1 MSKFNLKATFDQEVE
16 MHTEFE
22 NQSYK
27 SNRKVREKVFFYK
40 DLIANSKNRS
50 VNQDKVLS
58 IAESIFTNGRMI
70 DKPQVTLLDN
80 GKALLWAGHHRVA
93 AITYLVEEKGLKE
106 FEYIK
111 CDVLENNDIDNEILM
126 IDTNLEREEL
136 SVYDKMIA
144 IGRKEELYLLK
155 KRKKELNYAGS
166 ARSYI
171 ASTSKNLEET
181 QVGVHLRVYKKASK
195 QVKVA
200 LKDEKITLTQA
211 YNLAALPDKEQVIEL
226 KKIISPKKSIQRQ
239 KEKQDAFFEELRV
252 SIQEKVNIQVFIKKN
267 MLSFKFDNNDQ
278 LMNLLNVLNLGV
290 NKNDKEIN

>member
-16 MHTEFE
+16 MHTELE

-58 IAESIFTNGRMI
+58 IAESIIANGRMI
-70 DKPQVTLLDN
+70 DKPQVTLLSN
-80 GKALLWAGHHRVA
+80 GKALLWAGHHRTA
-93 AITYLVEEKGLKE
+93 AVTYLVEEKGMDE

-111 CDVLENNDIDNEILM
+111 CDVLEQNELDNELLM

-136 SVYDKMIA
+136 SVYDKMNA

-155 KRKKELNYAGS
+155 KRKKELEYAGS

-181 QVGVHLRVYKKASK
+181 QVGVHLRVYKKGCKA
-195 QVKVA
+195 VKSA

-211 YNLAALPDKEQVIEL
+211 YKLAALTEKEQKAKLEEIL
-226 KKIISPKKSIQRQ
+226 FPKKKKNQEDKVLQYVRD
-239 KEKQDAFFEELRV
+239 KLEDKMNRKV
-252 SIQEKVNIQVFIKKN
+252 SINKN
-267 MLSFKFDNNDQ
+267 AISFKFDSIND
-278 LMNLLNVLNLGV
+278 LSKLLNELNLH
-290 NKNDKEIN
+290 DIAEEIV